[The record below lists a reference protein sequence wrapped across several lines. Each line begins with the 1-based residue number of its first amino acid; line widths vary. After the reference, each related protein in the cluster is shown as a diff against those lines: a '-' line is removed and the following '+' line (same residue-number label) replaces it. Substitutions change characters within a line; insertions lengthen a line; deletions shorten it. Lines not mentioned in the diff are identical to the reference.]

1 MPSAHVRIQ
10 QRQAIEGKPRVED
23 PIADYT
29 TPLDAPAVPELTPQ
43 QKERQNRRKLRE
55 QQERLTEAWEDMED
69 MVEDDFLEDD
79 EGAGE
84 SLVEGVHEDRPRKQR
99 LPIKETSNVEKGGG
113 QQDGWMN
120 RMQLYVEKEGK
131 EDNYKLDLS
140 EQNANNDCLPALAA
154 TTRKAVV
161 RTLDLRKNVLD
172 DEGCEEL
179 ATLLELDEH
188 IQHVILC
195 SNRIGGHG
203 AATLGNAVRYNK
215 NIKEWDLSGNFI
227 GDIGA
232 DGFLQGLMLNR
243 TVVTLILRRTALGDA
258 ACSALQLALRGNS
271 VLTELDISSN
281 MFSQQGVR
289 TITKY
294 LRHPSC
300 RLSFLDLRENRLGD
314 QGAAFLALGLGST
327 SCLKTLFVSKCS
339 IGDAGAA
346 TLAPALCIPTIE
358 TIDLSS
364 NVFGDAGAEALAKI
378 VTTPP
383 KLLALDLRGNTIGQ
397 AGRDC
402 FVVAARGFKK
412 RPDEPPRKVAIYI
425 AAGVVVKW
433 EGQYEQSLSL
443 GAEDQPARIIDG
455 ETVQI
460 TRETKRMCD
469 ASVQRMCGGPSLPCT
484 PQ

>member
-1 MPSAHVRIQ
+1 
-10 QRQAIEGKPRVED
+10 
-23 PIADYT
+23 
-29 TPLDAPAVPELTPQ
+29 
-43 QKERQNRRKLRE
+43 
-55 QQERLTEAWEDMED
+55 
-69 MVEDDFLEDD
+69 
-79 EGAGE
+79 
-84 SLVEGVHEDRPRKQR
+84 
-99 LPIKETSNVEKGGG
+99 
-113 QQDGWMN
+113 MN

-243 TVVTLILRRTALGDA
+243 TVVTLILRRTALDDA

-300 RLSFLDLRENRLGD
+300 RLSFLTSERTGWETKAQHFLRWGWAPHHALRHFLSPSVPSAMQELLRSPLPC
-314 QGAAFLALGLGST
+314 AFRPLRRST
-327 SCLKTLFVSKCS
+327 S
-339 IGDAGAA
+339 
-346 TLAPALCIPTIE
+346 APT
-358 TIDLSS
+358 
-364 NVFGDAGAEALAKI
+364 
-378 VTTPP
+378 
-383 KLLALDLRGNTIGQ
+383 
-397 AGRDC
+397 
-402 FVVAARGFKK
+402 
-412 RPDEPPRKVAIYI
+412 
-425 AAGVVVKW
+425 
-433 EGQYEQSLSL
+433 SL
-443 GAEDQPARIIDG
+443 GMLVLR
-455 ETVQI
+455 
-460 TRETKRMCD
+460 
-469 ASVQRMCGGPSLPCT
+469 PSPRL
-484 PQ
+484 